1 MEKQPPKRALK
12 FLQWF
17 CSEEHLEELEGNLI
31 EIYEVQSVESESKAN
46 WAFYKNVLLHFRP
59 EYIRSFVLFPRLNH
73 TDMYKNYF
81 KIALRNLTK
90 SKAFS
95 AINITGLVLGMVCFL
110 FIFLWVADEKR
121 VDNFHKNGANLYNV
135 YETINANGQIIGGY
149 YTLHRYDEENGRS
162 IPIANIKDA
171 VPEVERVNFYA
182 TGYELPWG
190 HPETF
195 QIGDQLHKL
204 EGARASADFFK
215 LFDYPILAGNQET
228 PLSDKS
234 SLAISRKMANLF
246 FDTPAD
252 AIGKNIRYE
261 DRLEF
266 KITAV
271 FEDIPRQSTLKF
283 DFLINWEAH
292 MTTLEWASNNV
303 LTTLQLSETANVAQV
318 ETSINQFM
326 QTHIDPASTMKMEV
340 GLQPFKDQYLIG
352 NFVNGKPQGGRIE
365 YVNIF
370 SGVAIFILLLACI
383 NFMNL
388 ATARASKRA
397 KEVGV
402 RKVIGSTRGNL
413 IGQFLGESI
422 LMSLI
427 ALLLS
432 ILIVKLS
439 LPYFNNFT
447 GKAINLPLMEPT
459 YWAISVG
466 LMLITGIAA
475 GSYPALF
482 LSAMKPTKVLKGV
495 FRSSNASNWF
505 RKGLTT
511 FQFSL
516 SIFLLIAGIVV
527 SRQTQYVQ
535 NSHLGYDKENLIYVR
550 VEGELSNQQKYNL
563 FKNRALKMP
572 GIAMVDRSSEAPHA
586 MGFVVADPINWEGKE
601 ANANVGFKPSSVGY
615 DFIKLMNLEI
625 AEGRDF
631 SAAITTDSALAF
643 MVNEEAVKQMG
654 VKNPIGKWV
663 SAWDK
668 KGKIVGVLKDY
679 HTHSL
684 HEPIKPVIIDVKEY
698 EYFGVVLVRTKPG
711 ETKAALASL
720 EKIYRDIN
728 PNYPFDY
735 QFIDQEYQALYKS
748 EQVVAGLSNIFALLA
763 ILVSCLGLLGLA
775 MFSAGQRLKEISI
788 RKILGASVNQV
799 ILLLSKDFL
808 LLIGFSFMVA
818 VPISWLIMNNWLQGF
833 AYHIDLSWWIF
844 AFVGIIIV
852 LIAIFIISSQSFKVA
867 FSNPVNSLKNE

>member
-1 MEKQPPKRALK
+1 MDKQPPNRALK

-31 EIYEVQSVESESKAN
+31 EIYEVQSAESESKAN

-59 EYIRSFVLFPRLNH
+59 EYIRSFHLFPRL
-73 TDMYKNYF
+73 TPIGMYKNYF

-110 FIFLWVADEKR
+110 FIFLWVEDER
-121 VDNFHKNGANLYNV
+121 SIDNFHKNGANLYNV
-135 YETINANGQIIGGY
+135 YETISSNGQVIGDY
-149 YTLHRYDEENGRS
+149 NTLHRYDEERGRS

-171 VPEVERVNFYA
+171 VPEVERLNFYA

-195 QIGDQLHKL
+195 QIGDKIHKL

-215 LFDYPILAGNQET
+215 LFDYQIIIGNQET

-234 SLAISRKMANLF
+234 SLAISRKMADLF

-252 AIGKNIRYE
+252 AIGKSIRYE
-261 DRLEF
+261 DWLDF

-271 FEDIPRQSTLKF
+271 FENIPAQSTLKF

-292 MTTLEWASNNV
+292 MTQLEWASNKV
-303 LTTLQLSETANVAQV
+303 LTTLQLAEAADVLQV
-318 ETSINQFM
+318 ESSINQFM
-326 QTHIDPASTMKMEV
+326 QTHLNPASTMKMEV
-340 GLQPFKDQYLIG
+340 GLQPFKDQYLIS

-365 YVNIF
+365 YVRIF
-370 SGVAIFILLLACI
+370 SGVAFFILLLAGI

-388 ATARASKRA
+388 STARASKRA

-402 RKVIGSTRGNL
+402 RKVIGSTRSNL
-413 IGQFLGESI
+413 ISQFLGESI

-432 ILIVKLS
+432 ILSLKLL
-439 LPYFNNFT
+439 LPYFNQFT
-447 GKAINLPLMEPT
+447 GKEITLPLSVPT
-459 YWAISVG
+459 YWIGAIG

-495 FRSSNASNWF
+495 FRSNRSSNLF
-505 RKGLTT
+505 RKGLTI

-516 SIFLLIAGIVV
+516 SIFLLIAAVTV
-527 SRQTQYVQ
+527 SRQTHYIQ

-563 FKNRALKMP
+563 FKNRALSMP
-572 GIAMVDRSSEAPHA
+572 GVAMVDRSSEAPHA
-586 MGFVVADPINWEGKE
+586 MGFVVADPINWEGKPKD
-601 ANANVGFKPSSVGY
+601 ASVGFKPSSVGY
-615 DFIKLMNLEI
+615 DFVELMNLEI
-625 AEGRDF
+625 VEGRDF
-631 SAAITTDSALAF
+631 SSTISTDSALAF
-643 MVNEEAVKQMG
+643 LVNETAVKEMG
-654 VKNPIGKWV
+654 IKDPIGKWV
-663 SAWDK
+663 SAWNK
-668 KGKIVGVLKDY
+668 KGKIVGILKDY

-698 EYFGVVLVRTKPG
+698 EYFGVILVRTKTG
-711 ETKAALASL
+711 ETKTALANL
-720 EKIYRDIN
+720 EKIYKDIN

-748 EQVVAGLSNIFALLA
+748 EQVVAKLSNIFALLA

-775 MFSAGQRLKEISI
+775 IFSAGQRLKEVSI
-788 RKILGASVNQV
+788 RKVLGASINQV
-799 ILLLSKDFL
+799 IVLLSKDFL
-808 LLIGFSFMVA
+808 SLIGFSFAIA

-833 AYHIDLSWWIF
+833 AYRIDLSWWIF
-844 AFVGIIIV
+844 AFAGIVIS
-852 LIAIFIISSQSFKVA
+852 LIAILIVSSQSFKVA
-867 FSNPVNSLKNE
+867 FSNPVDALKND